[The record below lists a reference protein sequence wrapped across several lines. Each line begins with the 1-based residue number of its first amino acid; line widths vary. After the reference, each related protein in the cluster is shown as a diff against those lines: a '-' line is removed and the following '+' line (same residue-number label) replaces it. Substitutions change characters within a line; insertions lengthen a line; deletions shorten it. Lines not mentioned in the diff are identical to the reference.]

1 MRRAPGEATGF
12 AAAGLPEQIELSRAS
27 CTEVCTHDVL
37 GRLRMR
43 GGTTDHPSRGD
54 RGFESCSL
62 QRRVICEP
70 DFLDQNTPA
79 LLIKISIGP
88 SPSCTADTI
97 ACTCFGSYSRS
108 SAILPFPWRTRKLV
122 NPRISMSEHKYHVD
136 QAVEFFPEQVRQSHR
151 FPEPSSRAISI
162 GAQGSAREG
171 S

>member
-62 QRRVICEP
+62 QRRVHWEP
-70 DFLDQNTPA
+70 DLLPLGGKQAAGTVIRWAPGQAPALEGRVLRLLNTP
-79 LLIKISIGP
+79 P
-88 SPSCTADTI
+88 Q
-97 ACTCFGSYSRS
+97 
-108 SAILPFPWRTRKLV
+108 TRAET
-122 NPRISMSEHKYHVD
+122 SE
-136 QAVEFFPEQVRQSHR
+136 
-151 FPEPSSRAISI
+151 RAPT
-162 GAQGSAREG
+162 REG
-171 S
+171 EKAYSVSREARQRRKARASCLGGRGFKML